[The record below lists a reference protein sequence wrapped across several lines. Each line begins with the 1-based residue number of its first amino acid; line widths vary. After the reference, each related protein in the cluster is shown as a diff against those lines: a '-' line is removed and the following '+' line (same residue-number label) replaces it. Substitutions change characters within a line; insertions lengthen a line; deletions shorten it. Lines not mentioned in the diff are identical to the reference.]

1 MDETKFLSDYYNKN
15 HQRGIEI
22 IGLAYER
29 TTDFENSQKALAP
42 FMKRL
47 DVQYP
52 VLITGVAVSDSL
64 LTQKTIP
71 QLEKINAFPT
81 TIFVDRKGNI
91 RKIDSGFNGP
101 ATGEHYTEFKKEF
114 NEIID
119 RLLTEK

>member
-1 MDETKFLSDYYNKN
+1 
-15 HQRGIEI
+15 
-22 IGLAYER
+22 
-29 TTDFENSQKALAP
+29 
-42 FMKRL
+42 MKRL
-47 DVQYP
+47 HVQYP

-91 RKIDSGFNGP
+91 TKIDSGFNGP

-119 RLLTEK
+119 HLLTEK